1 MKAYLHGISDLHS
14 HPNLLRLASIEGV
27 RIVLS
32 KEHKTKIM
40 QDNRLSP
47 EDTGSPE
54 VQVALLSERINS
66 LTNHLITHK
75 KDFTSRVGLMK
86 LVGQRKRLLAYLRRE
101 DQTRYE
107 QLIQKLKLR
116 K

>member
-1 MKAYLHGISDLHS
+1 
-14 HPNLLRLASIEGV
+14 
-27 RIVLS
+27 VLS
-32 KEHKTKIM
+32 KEHKTKIL
-40 QDNRLSP
+40 QDNRLNP

-66 LTNHLITHK
+66 LTDHLITHK
-75 KDFTSRVGLMK
+75 RDFTSRVGLMK